1 MDVAILGEEETIG
14 RKITIQDLEN
24 RDLESEIQYLWGTP
38 APPMPWCDQ
47 KAAINHDQKALLVA
61 ESKVP
66 IAALLLQ
73 FI

>member
-38 APPMPWCDQ
+38 AM
-47 KAAINHDQKALLVA
+47 V
-61 ESKVP
+61 
-66 IAALLLQ
+66 
-73 FI
+73 